1 VIGKL
6 LTFEEAKR
14 AVEANFKAVF
24 LGEEE
29 AVLLEAY
36 NRVLSEDVVSP
47 LDIPSFNTSTV
58 AGYALK
64 AEDSAMANED
74 EPVPLKVTGVVA
86 IGELSKAALTKEEA
100 IEVATGA
107 VLPEGADVVV
117 AAEDVEREDNTL
129 QVYIAAVAG
138 ENVRKQGSDIKKG
151 VVVLKK
157 GQVLGSSEIGV
168 LAALGLTQVKVEKIP
183 MVAVLSIGC
192 EVSELGKPLSPGE
205 SFDLNAYSLST
216 AVMECGG
223 KPVYL
228 GVVPDDKAAVAKIF
242 RTAVNSTDMV
252 VVCSGDSVVFS
263 VADSLG
269 KLVVNGIA
277 VKPGKQTAVAV
288 IEGKPVFMLSHNPSA
303 ALLMYHLFARS
314 FVQRLGG
321 RPQSALKSVSAVAG
335 SRMFSAKGSRT
346 FVMVKLMF
354 DEKCRLIAEPLESVG
369 VVSDLAGADGFVEIA
384 ENEQFIDVDQEVAVL
399 LFRGLAGKA

>member
-1 VIGKL
+1 MFGKL

-14 AVEANFKAVF
+14 IVEANFKEVF

-36 NRVLSEDVVSP
+36 NRVLSEDVMSP
-47 LDIPSFNTSTV
+47 LEIPSFNTSTV

-64 AEDSAMANED
+64 AEDSTLANED
-74 EPVPLKVTGVVA
+74 EPATLKV
-86 IGELSKAALTKEEA
+86 IGIITIDELYKTVLEKKEA
-100 IEVATGA
+100 IEVAAGA
-107 VLPEGADVVV
+107 VLPEGADAVV
-117 AAEDVEREDNTL
+117 AAEDVEREDDTL
-129 QVYIAAVAG
+129 QVYVAAVAG

-168 LAALGLTQVKVEKIP
+168 LAALGLTQVKVQKIP
-183 MVAVLSIGC
+183 MVAVLSIGR
-192 EVSELGKPLSPGE
+192 EVSELGKSLSPWE

-216 AVMECGG
+216 AVIECGG
-223 KPVYL
+223 KPVYF
-228 GVVPDDKAAVAKIF
+228 GAFPDDKSAVAKVF
-242 RTAVNSTDMV
+242 RTAVDSTDMV
-252 VVCSGDSVVFS
+252 IVCSGSSVAFS

-269 KLVVNGIA
+269 ELVVNGIS
-277 VKPGKQTAVAV
+277 VRPGKQTAVAF
-288 IEGKPVFMLSHNPSA
+288 IDDKPVFILSDNPLA

-321 RPQSALKSVSAVAG
+321 RPTSALKSVAAVAG
-335 SRMFSAKGSRT
+335 SRMFSAMGSRT

-354 DEKCRLIAEPLESVG
+354 DEKCRLIAEPVESVG
-369 VVSDLAGADGFVEIA
+369 PVSALAGADGFVEIA
-384 ENEQFIDVDQEVAVL
+384 ENEQFIDVNQKVVVL

>member
-1 VIGKL
+1 MFGKL

-14 AVEANFKAVF
+14 IVEANFKAVF

-36 NRVLSEDVVSP
+36 NRVLSEDVMSP
-47 LDIPSFNTSTV
+47 LEIPSFNTSTV

-64 AEDSAMANED
+64 AEDSTLANED
-74 EPVPLKVTGVVA
+74 EPATLKVIGIIA
-86 IGELSKAALTKEEA
+86 IGELSKAVLEKKEA
-100 IEVATGA
+100 IEVAAGA
-107 VLPEGADVVV
+107 VLPEGADAVV
-117 AAEDVEREDNTL
+117 AAEDIEREDDTL

-151 VVVLKK
+151 VVILKK

-168 LAALGLTQVKVEKIP
+168 LAALGLTQVKVQKIP
-183 MVAVLSIGC
+183 MVAVLSIGR
-192 EVSELGKPLSPGE
+192 EVSELGKSLSPGE

-216 AVMECGG
+216 AVTECGG
-223 KPVYL
+223 KPVYF
-228 GVVPDDKAAVAKIF
+228 GAFPDDKAAVAKVF
-242 RTAVNSTDMV
+242 RTAVDSTDMV
-252 VVCSGDSVVFS
+252 IVCSGSSVAFS

-269 KLVVNGIA
+269 ELVVNGIA
-277 VKPGKQTAVAV
+277 VRPGKQTAVAF
-288 IEGKPVFMLSHNPSA
+288 IEDKPVFILSDNPLA

-321 RPQSALKSVSAVAG
+321 RPTSALKSVAAVAG
-335 SRMFSAKGSRT
+335 SRMFSAMGSRT
-346 FVMVKLMF
+346 FIMVKLMF
-354 DEKCRLIAEPLESVG
+354 DEKCRLIAEPVESVG
-369 VVSDLAGADGFVEIA
+369 PVSALAGADGFVEIA
-384 ENEQFIDVDQEVAVL
+384 ENEQFIDVDQKVVVL